1 MPASICFWT
10 ISATAL
16 RTRPA
21 YTSWSHGSPL
31 HFAFIRS
38 SKSFGRGRLPQCVV
52 RMRSVLRFIV
62 NLPRGWL
69 LHRALAG
76 VGVAVVGEDA
86 AAVGPL
92 ELARPVLDDLVQVE
106 VLDRETIGVVPEGAA
121 HRLEVGTTERGSQ
134 AVLVLEAALH
144 APDRAVDEQRGVV
157 GLGRI
162 RRRRSEERRV
172 GKECRSRWS
181 PYH

>member
-38 SKSFGRGRLPQCVV
+38 SRSWGRGRLPQCVV

-62 NLPRGWL
+62 ESPRVRL
-69 LHRALAG
+69 LHRTLAG
-76 VGVAVVGEDA
+76 VDVGVIGEDDA
-86 AAVGPL
+86 AIGPL
-92 ELARPVLDDLVQVE
+92 ELARRVLDDLVEVE
-106 VLDRETIGVVPEGAA
+106 VLDGEVVRVVA
-121 HRLEVGTTERGSQ
+121 ERAS
-134 AVLVLEAALH
+134 
-144 APDRAVDEQRGVV
+144 
-157 GLGRI
+157 
-162 RRRRSEERRV
+162 
-172 GKECRSRWS
+172 
-181 PYH
+181 